1 MTIKNFLITDFRDYI
16 SLFKKIN
23 LFKKNK
29 IIIFLKGELGSGKT
43 TFVQK
48 YLLYKYIFKNT
59 SSPTFGIINTYM
71 LNDTNIYHYDLYR
84 ITKSNELYDIGF
96 YDNLE
101 NDTVHFIE
109 WPEIIPKQMCNP
121 NIIINF
127 QSLNKERIISI
138 DTINE

>member
-1 MTIKNFLITDFRDYI
+1 MTINNFLIKDYSDYS
-16 SLFKKIN
+16 SLFKRIS
-23 LFKKNK
+23 LSTKNR

-48 YLLYKYIFKNT
+48 YLLYQYEFKNT

-71 LNDTNIYHYDLYR
+71 INDTNIYHYDLYR

-101 NDTVHFIE
+101 TNTVHFIE
-109 WPEIIPKQMCNP
+109 WPEIIPKKMCSP

-127 QSLNKERIISI
+127 QSLITERIISV
-138 DTINE
+138 DDINE

>member
-1 MTIKNFLITDFRDYI
+1 MTIKNFLITDFNDYV
-16 SLFKKIN
+16 SLFKNIN
-23 LFKKNK
+23 LFKKNR

-48 YLLYKYIFKNT
+48 YLLHKYNFKNA

-71 LNDTNIYHYDLYR
+71 LKDTNIYHYDLYR
-84 ITKSNELYDIGF
+84 ITKSHELYDIGF

-101 NDTVHFIE
+101 TNTAHFIE
-109 WPEIIPKQMCNP
+109 WPEIIPKKMCSP

-127 QSLNKERIISI
+127 QSLITERILSI
-138 DTINE
+138 DAINE